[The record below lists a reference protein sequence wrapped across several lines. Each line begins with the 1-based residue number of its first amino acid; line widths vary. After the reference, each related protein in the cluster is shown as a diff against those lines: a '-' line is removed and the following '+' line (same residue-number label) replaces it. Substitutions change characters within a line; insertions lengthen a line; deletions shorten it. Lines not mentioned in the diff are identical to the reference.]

1 MTDAPLVYVIVVNY
15 NGGEYLKTCLSSIE
29 KQTYP
34 NYKTI
39 VIDNASTD
47 NSEEYIRQYF
57 PRITLIQAKKNLGF
71 AQGNNLA
78 IKSAIDQKTDYVFLV
93 NNDTELESDLV
104 EKLIKT
110 AEHDDSIGIVGP
122 AVFDL
127 KNKKSLQ
134 EMGMAIDKFGYALAL
149 KSHSDKNCV
158 FFVSGCAIMIKS
170 ELISRMGF
178 FDESYFMFAE
188 DLDLCWRSMLAG
200 YKIIVNENARIY
212 HASGGSISGGV
223 IKSSSYATNSQRVFL
238 REKNTVRTL
247 IKNYDFSNL
256 VKIVPF
262 YFALLFFETIF
273 WLCILKPDVSKNIFK
288 AIFWNL
294 KMLPNTF
301 KQRAVVQNLRKIK
314 DDELVMKMIDG
325 YCKLRVFRTVGVPS
339 FVGN

>member
-1 MTDAPLVYVIVVNY
+1 MNGTPLVYIIVINY
-15 NGGEYLKTCLSSIE
+15 NGEEYLKTCLSSIE

-47 NSEEYIRQYF
+47 NSEEYIKEYF
-57 PRITLIQAKKNLGF
+57 PKITFIQAERNLGF
-71 AQGNNLA
+71 AEGNNLA
-78 IKSAIDQKTDYVFLV
+78 IKKALEKKAAYVFLV
-93 NNDTELESDLV
+93 NNDTEFEIDLV

-110 AEHDDSIGIVGP
+110 AESDDSIGIVGP

-149 KSHSDKNCV
+149 KNLTDRDCV
-158 FFVSGCAIMIKS
+158 FFVSGCAMMIKS
-170 ELISRMGF
+170 ELILRMGF

-188 DLDLCWRSMLAG
+188 DLDICWRSILTG
-200 YKIIVNENARIY
+200 YKIIVNENAKIY

-223 IKSSSYATNSQRVFL
+223 VKSSSYRTNAQRVFL

-247 IKNYDFSNL
+247 MKNYDFSNL
-256 VKIVPF
+256 IKIVPF
-262 YFALLFFETIF
+262 YVALLFFETIF
-273 WLCILKPDVSKNIFK
+273 WSCILKPDISKNLFK
-288 AIFWNL
+288 AIFWNI
-294 KMLPNTF
+294 KMLPDTF
-301 KQRAVVQNLRKIK
+301 NQRAVVQNLRKIK
-314 DDELVMKMIDG
+314 DEELMIKMLDG
-325 YCKLRVFRTVGVPS
+325 YCKLRVFRTIGVPS